1 MAGNPNSL
9 PPALGTGLWW
19 WDAVAGV
26 WSPVSGTTPLPVDA
40 TVSASVDGFAPNG
53 STATLAVTTST
64 GRVALPAGT
73 VVLVSN
79 TGSTTAF
86 AKLGSG
92 SVTAATTDIPIFG
105 NSTIAMT
112 VGANVDLAAITAS
125 GTTTLNLQ
133 GGTGLYAGSGGG
145 SASGGG
151 GGGAVTVADGAD
163 VAQGAIADAA
173 YSSGSGTAIAIL
185 KGIYTKV
192 AAVLSINIG
201 QVNGATVPTGA
212 GTASGAIRV
221 ALPTDQTLVGNI
233 TGTVAITGTPT
244 VAVNIGTVAA
254 AQSGGTIATTGT
266 FQVGL
271 AANASRKGALIQ
283 NTGTGAIDI
292 YLGGT
297 AAAQTATTALALQLG
312 PLDSFNLNCGVANS
326 VYTGVVSVTG
336 TAAAP
341 YVTIENI

>member
-19 WDAVAGV
+19 WDAVAGI

-151 GGGAVTVADGAD
+151 GGGAVTIADGAD
-163 VAQGAIADAA
+163 VAQGSIADAA
-173 YSSGSGTAIAIL
+173 WSGSG
-185 KGIYTKV
+185 
-192 AAVLSINIG
+192 N
-201 QVNGATVPTGA
+201 
-212 GTASGAIRV
+212 
-221 ALPTDQTLVGNI
+221 
-233 TGTVAITGTPT
+233 GTVVSLLKKAISYLAGSFT
-244 VAVNIGTVAA
+244 IQGTVAA
-254 AQSGGTIATTGT
+254 TGT
-266 FQVGL
+266 VGASQVSTWTMQPGNT
-271 AANASRKGALIQ
+271 ANTTPWLV
-283 NTGTGAIDI
+283 DI
-292 YLGGT
+292 NGGT
-297 AAAQTATTALALQLG
+297 AAAQSGFIT
-312 PLDSFNLNCGVANS
+312 S
-326 VYTGVVSVTG
+326 TG
-336 TAAAP
+336 TAAATIIASP
-341 YVTIENI
+341 GTGVALFIGSAQFSNTSTAQAVVTLSDTKSTQLIVPANGGSNVTFQPPLPLAANTPLTFTTSAATTTILASAQGHKA